1 LAKKRRSPIKHDV
14 RAHQRQGRPVH
25 HYERGEGKAPR
36 AVIGS
41 TSVGRGGTYR
51 VNVNYLDSEAF
62 EPKGGSYPAGHGAK
76 TLHLTVRASS
86 YLQAL
91 DEGIAK
97 VGSGTPI
104 SVMMRRI

>member
-1 LAKKRRSPIKHDV
+1 LARKSPIRHPV
-14 RAHQRQGRPVH
+14 RAHRRAGVMVH

-41 TSVGRGGTYR
+41 ASVGRGGTYR

-62 EPKGGSYPAGHGAK
+62 EPKGGGYPAGHGAK
-76 TLHLTVRASS
+76 TLHLTVRAGS

-104 SVMMRRI
+104 SVQMRRI